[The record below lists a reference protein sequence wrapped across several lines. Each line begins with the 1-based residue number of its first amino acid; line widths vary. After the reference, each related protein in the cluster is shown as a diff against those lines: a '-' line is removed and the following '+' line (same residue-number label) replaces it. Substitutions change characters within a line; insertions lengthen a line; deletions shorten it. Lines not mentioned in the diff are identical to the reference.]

1 MEINLLSMECD
12 ENLIQL
18 ELPLLL
24 NKLSDLIRTAYGHVH
39 LENMQILRDRNA
51 VEKKLEEVTE
61 MHDLLESGYA
71 FPVAELPDIR
81 PYLEKTKPRDA
92 FLESSEIYDIKMNL
106 NLFLEL
112 KRFIKSHRESCP
124 SLMRYGDGIH
134 LHISLNKEIENT
146 IDPKGEIREDASQ
159 ELQRIRIEVHQ
170 AESEQKKVLLKVLKR
185 YSEFSQDDIVT
196 MRDGRLVLGIQQQ
209 YVNRIDGIVHGT
221 SGTGATV
228 FIEPMETLHLSN
240 LIQNLK
246 IEERKEQIR
255 ILKFLTGLI
264 REIRDDLYY
273 AVVNFGFLDFIH
285 AKARLS
291 ILLNASAPQ
300 VTDLFKMHILNARHP
315 ILSLRNG
322 IQNVV
327 PLTLSLG
334 EDLYTIIITGPN
346 AGGKT
351 VALKTV
357 GLLAIMTQMGLHIPA
372 HPDSILPIFDSVL
385 VDIGDRQNL
394 EQDLSTFSAH
404 ILRIQEILRE
414 ATHNSLVL
422 IDEIGTGT
430 DPKEGSALAIAIIE
444 ELTQK
449 RSLTIATTHHGELKA
464 FANQY
469 DGIENA
475 SMEFDVASLQPT
487 YRLQLGIPG
496 SSYAFEIARRYGFSG
511 SLLEKASNFLGA
523 DQNNLENII
532 IHLNKRLQEA
542 ETERREFN
550 IKLSEVGGLKTLH
563 QNELNKFR
571 NEKAALQKEAAEQA
585 RSILAEA
592 NIMIEKIVAEIRKT
606 QANKSTIKAAKEKI
620 TSLRNKTEKIFQKSQ
635 AKPLSREEIHKGD
648 QVYIRGLG
656 EEGEVME
663 EPDSHEKVWVLVN
676 EVRMKL
682 SINDLE
688 KQQDKKEES
697 FRIFKK
703 SKLDLDELEAGI
715 SAQLDLRG
723 MDSYEAIEATNI
735 YLDQAL
741 GYGWDEVRIIHGKGS
756 GILRRKINEYL
767 QKDARVEEKR
777 LGKWGEG
784 DTGVTVVKLRKNE

>member
-1 MEINLLSMECD
+1 MEYD

-24 NKLSDLIRTAYGHVH
+24 NKLSDLIRTAYGHDH
-39 LENMQILRDRNA
+39 LNNIQILRDRKA
-51 VEKKLEEVTE
+51 VEKKLGEVTE
-61 MHDLLESGYA
+61 MRGLLERGHA
-71 FPVAELPDIR
+71 FPVAELPDMR
-81 PYLEKTKPRDA
+81 PYLEKAKPQDA
-92 FLESSEIYDIKMNL
+92 FLESSEINDIKVNL

-112 KRFIKSHRESCP
+112 KRFIQNHRKSCP
-124 SLMRYGDGIH
+124 SLIMYSDGIH
-134 LHISLNKEIENT
+134 SHASLNKEIENT

-159 ELQRIRIEVHQ
+159 ELRRIRIEIRH
-170 AESEQKKVLLKVLKR
+170 AESEQKTMLLKVLKR

-209 YVNRIDGIVHGT
+209 YVNRINGIVHGT

-246 IEERKEQIR
+246 IEERNEQIR

-273 AVVNFGFLDFIH
+273 AIENFGFLDFIH

-300 VTDLFKMHILNARHP
+300 ITNSFKIQILNARHP

-327 PLTLSLG
+327 PLTLSFG
-334 EDLYTIIITGPN
+334 DNLYTIIITGPN

-357 GLLAIMTQMGLHIPA
+357 GLLANMVQMGLHIPA

-444 ELTQK
+444 ELTK
-449 RSLTIATTHHGELKA
+449 RKTLTIATTHHGELKA
-464 FANQY
+464 FAYQY
-469 DGIENA
+469 NGIENA

-511 SLLEKASNFLGA
+511 SLLKKASNFLGA
-523 DQNNLENII
+523 DRDNLENMI

-550 IKLSEVGGLKTLH
+550 IKLSEVEGLKTLY

-571 NEKAALQKEAAEQA
+571 NEKIELQKAAAEEA
-585 RSILAEA
+585 KSILTEA
-592 NIMIEKIVAEIRKT
+592 NIMIERLVAEIRKT
-606 QANKSTIKAAKEKI
+606 QASKSAIKEAQKKI
-620 TSLRNKTEKIFQKSQ
+620 TGLKNKTEKFFQKSQ
-635 AKPLSREEIHKGD
+635 PKSLLREEIHKGD
-648 QVYIRGLG
+648 QVYVRSLG
-656 EEGEVME
+656 EEGEVLE
-663 EPDSHEKVWVLVN
+663 KPDSYEKVWILVN
-676 EVRMKL
+676 EVRMQL
-682 SINDLE
+682 SISDLE
-688 KQQDKKEES
+688 KRQDKKKLS
-697 FRIFKK
+697 VRIFKQ
-703 SKLDLDELEAGI
+703 SQSDTDELKAGI

-723 MDSYEAIEATNI
+723 MDSFQAIEATNI

-756 GILRRKINEYL
+756 GILRKKINEYL
-767 QKDARVEEKR
+767 QKDERVEEKR

-784 DTGVTVVKLRKNE
+784 DTGVTVVKLRRNE